1 MDCPTRF
8 VAWFLLLTAACL
20 VGCGNDESPAE
31 PESITTTELSAEAS
45 TGEELFGTHCATCHG
60 DPDNKQAIPLPIM
73 TRLNPAHLMF
83 TLTNG
88 VMKGQVEGLRTDQLL
103 EIIQFVAGGREPFE
117 PSSASFCPDT
127 AIDSRPLAV
136 EWGQDR
142 QNSGTVAEGVSTI
155 RSETVDELRLAWAFG
170 LPDVADARSQP
181 VVTEDTIFIAATSGH
196 LFALDTSSGCTKW
209 HRSTEAPPRTALTLG
224 SAGGE
229 PVLFY
234 GDIEA
239 FVNAI
244 DPYSGDTIWRT
255 DVSIAEH
262 TLLTGSPQI
271 HDGHLI
277 VPLSLYEVGLTG
289 NPEYEC
295 CKSHGGVASLNPET
309 GEVLWTTPMTEQA
322 TPQGFTKV
330 GVQSWGP
337 SGVPVWSTP
346 TIDTKRGLVYIG
358 TGQNA
363 SQPATEYSD
372 AVLALSLST
381 GEVVWH
387 FQTIAGD
394 AYNMACD
401 QRPPGPNCPK
411 WRGPDHDI
419 GAAVVLTRDTEG
431 RDRLIVGQK
440 SGDIYS
446 LDPDSAGKVVW
457 RTRVGAGSALGGV
470 HWGLAVND
478 GVIYAPV
485 ADPPYPIPGYRPAPG
500 LYALD
505 VEDGDLLWE
514 SPVER
519 GCETNLFEY
528 FGRTDVYPECSF
540 FYGLSA
546 APTLVNDLLFSGA
559 LDGRLRAFRTS
570 DGVPIWRID
579 TARVFETVN
588 GVPGHGGSID
598 VAAVQVAGDLL
609 YVQSGY
615 SQFGQLPGNLLLAFE
630 LAPGNGVDS
639 D

>member
-1 MDCPTRF
+1 
-8 VAWFLLLTAACL
+8 
-20 VGCGNDESPAE
+20 
-31 PESITTTELSAEAS
+31 
-45 TGEELFGTHCATCHG
+45 
-60 DPDNKQAIPLPIM
+60 
-73 TRLNPAHLMF
+73 
-83 TLTNG
+83 
-88 VMKGQVEGLRTDQLL
+88 
-103 EIIQFVAGGREPFE
+103 
-117 PSSASFCPDT
+117 
-127 AIDSRPLAV
+127 
-136 EWGQDR
+136 
-142 QNSGTVAEGVSTI
+142 
-155 RSETVDELRLAWAFG
+155 
-170 LPDVADARSQP
+170 
-181 VVTEDTIFIAATSGH
+181 
-196 LFALDTSSGCTKW
+196 
-209 HRSTEAPPRTALTLG
+209 
-224 SAGGE
+224 
-229 PVLFY
+229 
-234 GDIEA
+234 
-239 FVNAI
+239 
-244 DPYSGDTIWRT
+244 
-255 DVSIAEH
+255 
-262 TLLTGSPQI
+262 
-271 HDGHLI
+271 
-277 VPLSLYEVGLTG
+277 
-289 NPEYEC
+289 
-295 CKSHGGVASLNPET
+295 
-309 GEVLWTTPMTEQA
+309 
-322 TPQGFTKV
+322 
-330 GVQSWGP
+330 
-337 SGVPVWSTP
+337 
-346 TIDTKRGLVYIG
+346 
-358 TGQNA
+358 
-363 SQPATEYSD
+363 
-372 AVLALSLST
+372 
-381 GEVVWH
+381 
-387 FQTIAGD
+387 
-394 AYNMACD
+394 
-401 QRPPGPNCPK
+401 
-411 WRGPDHDI
+411 
-419 GAAVVLTRDTEG
+419 VVLTRDTAG

-528 FGRTDVYPECSF
+528 LGRTDVYPECSF
-540 FYGLSA
+540 FFGLSA